1 MYVESVEIYSD
12 ETNAAVLRHPGRRFP
27 GVLIQ
32 GDTLYTL
39 SSALEGICLKARAQ
53 VDPEIYQELD
63 DLRESMRAYLVHYK
77 AVLDKHGLPLP
88 FNEIPPGLR

>member
-1 MYVESVEIYSD
+1 MHVESVEIYSD

-27 GVLIQ
+27 GVLVQ
-32 GDTLYTL
+32 GDTLYSL
-39 SSALEGICLKARAQ
+39 SSALEEICLKVRSQ

-63 DLRESMRAYLVHYK
+63 DLRELMRAYLVHYK
-77 AVLDKHGLPLP
+77 AVLHKHGLPLP